1 MVPFD
6 DNCDGALEQGNGNNK
21 VVLIL
26 DTQENAFRAH
36 EWTSLQPDPLA
47 PS

>member
-21 VVLIL
+21 MVLIL
-26 DTQENAFRAH
+26 DTQENPLRAY
-36 EWTSLQPDPLA
+36 EWTSLQPDSLPG
-47 PS
+47 S